1 MDSIIPVL
9 MCGGSGTRLWPMSRV
24 SEPKQFHAFSG
35 QRSLFQQTIQR
46 FRTSQYAE
54 PLVIVNNNHRDLAL
68 REIGELQTG
77 PVRLL
82 VEPSMRSTAPAIA
95 AAAALIAEQDPDR
108 LMLVAPSDHLIE
120 KVELFSD
127 AVGQASRAARQG
139 QIVLFGI
146 RPTHAETG
154 FGYIEIGE
162 QFDDISFRVA
172 GFVEKP
178 KRNLAEMLVAGGDHL
193 WNSGIF
199 MFTARTIM
207 AELER
212 YAPEVLSCA
221 QRAVSGAYRS
231 NDTIRLSAE
240 FDSAPVIS
248 IDYAVM
254 EKSDRLVCVPVAPD
268 WRDLGSWSALWD
280 AGSKDGNG
288 NVAQGDTV
296 LRDVR
301 NSYVHGNSRLV
312 AVMGVEKIVVVD
324 TADAVLIGS
333 LDQAQNVGR
342 LASEL
347 ASARRPEANLHRKV
361 RRPWGSYECLR
372 IGDCFQVKHIIVDVA
387 GRLSLQYHHH
397 RSEHWTV
404 VSGTARVTV
413 GDSIFVMSA
422 NESVYIPKGDL
433 HRLENI
439 GDSELHLI
447 EVQCGTYLGEDDI
460 VRLEDQY
467 DRIVTT

>member
-1 MDSIIPVL
+1 
-9 MCGGSGTRLWPMSRV
+9 MCGGSGTRLWPVSRAG
-24 SEPKQFHAFSG
+24 EPKQFHALSG
-35 QRSLFQQTIQR
+35 GRSLFQQTVQR
-46 FRTSQYAE
+46 FSTEIYAE
-54 PLVIVNNNHRDLAL
+54 PLIIVNTNHRDLAL
-68 REIGELQTG
+68 REIGELKSG
-77 PVRLL
+77 PARLL
-82 VEPSMRSTAPAIA
+82 VEPCVRSTAPAIA
-95 AAAALIAEQDPDR
+95 AAAALIAEEDPDR

-120 KVELFSD
+120 QAEVFSE
-127 AVGQASRAARQG
+127 AVAQAVQAARQG

-146 RPTHAETG
+146 RPTHPETG
-154 FGYIEIGE
+154 FGYIEVGDY
-162 QFDDISFRVA
+162 FDEGSFNVA

-178 KRNLAEMLVAGGDHL
+178 KRAAAEALFAGGQHL

-207 AELER
+207 EELEK
-212 YAPEVLSCA
+212 YAPDVLACA
-221 QRAVSGAYRS
+221 KRALSQAQRS
-231 NDTIRLSAE
+231 NDTIRLAAD
-240 FDSAPVIS
+240 FDTAPAIS

-254 EKSDRLVCVPVAPD
+254 EKSDRLVCTPVSPN

-280 AGSKDGNG
+280 VGSKDGNG
-288 NVAQGDTV
+288 NVAQGDTI
-296 LRDVR
+296 LHDVR

-312 AVMGVEKIVVVD
+312 AVMGVEKIIVVD
-324 TADAVLIGS
+324 TADALLVGS

-347 ASARRPEANLHRKV
+347 AAARRPEAQLHRKV
-361 RRPWGSYECLR
+361 RRPWGSYESLR
-372 IGDCFQVKHIIVDVA
+372 VGDGFQVKHIIVDVA

-404 VSGTARVTV
+404 VAGTARVTV
-413 GDSIFVMSA
+413 GDRVFEMTA
-422 NESVYIPKGDL
+422 NESVYIPLGDV

-439 GDSELHLI
+439 GDEALHLI

-467 DRIVTT
+467 DRIIAS

>member
-1 MDSIIPVL
+1 MDNIIPVL
-9 MCGGSGTRLWPMSRV
+9 MCGGSGTRLWPISRAG
-24 SEPKQFHAFSG
+24 EPKQFHVLSG
-35 QRSLFQQTIQR
+35 ERSLFQQTVQR
-46 FRTSQYAE
+46 FSTELYAE
-54 PLVIVNNNHRDLAL
+54 PLIIVNNNHRDLAL
-68 REIGELQTG
+68 REIGELKSG

-82 VEPSMRSTAPAIA
+82 VEPSIRSTAPAIA
-95 AAAALIAEQDPDR
+95 AAAALIAEEDPDR

-120 KVELFSD
+120 QAEIFSD
-127 AVGQASRAARQG
+127 AVAQAAQAARQG

-154 FGYIEIGE
+154 FGYIEIGDF
-162 QFDDISFRVA
+162 FDDVSFTVA

-178 KRNLAEMLVAGGDHL
+178 KRTIAEALFAGGRHL

-207 AELER
+207 EELQE
-212 YAPEVLSCA
+212 YAPDVINCA
-221 QRAVSGAYRS
+221 RRAVTMAHRS
-231 NDTIRLSAE
+231 NDTIRLSADFE
-240 FDSAPVIS
+240 TAPAIS

-254 EKSDRLVCVPVAPD
+254 EKSERLVCVPVSPN

-280 AGSKDGNG
+280 VGSKDGNG
-288 NVAQGDTV
+288 NVARGDTI
-296 LRDVR
+296 LHDVR

-324 TADAVLIGS
+324 TADAVLVGS

-347 ASARRPEANLHRKV
+347 AAARRPEANLHRKV
-361 RRPWGSYECLR
+361 RRPWGSYESLR
-372 IGDCFQVKHIIVDVA
+372 VGEGFQVKHIIVDVA

-413 GDSIFVMSA
+413 GDRIFVMTA
-422 NESVYIPKGDL
+422 NESVYIPKGDV

-439 GDSELHLI
+439 GDDELHLI
-447 EVQCGTYLGEDDI
+447 EVQCGAYLGEDDI

-467 DRIVTT
+467 DRIIAS

>member
-1 MDSIIPVL
+1 MDNIIPVL
-9 MCGGSGTRLWPMSRV
+9 MCGGSGTRLWPVSRA
-24 SEPKQFHAFSG
+24 SEPKQFHALSG
-35 QRSLFQQTIQR
+35 EKSLFQQTVQR
-46 FRTSQYAE
+46 FRTELYSE
-54 PLVIVNNNHRDLAL
+54 PLVIVNKNHRDLAL
-68 REIGELQTG
+68 REIGELQAG

-82 VEPSMRSTAPAIA
+82 VEPSVRSTAPAIA
-95 AAAALIAEQDPDR
+95 AAAALIAEEDPDR
-108 LMLVAPSDHLIE
+108 LMLVAPSDHLIQKAE
-120 KVELFSD
+120 IFSN
-127 AVGQASRAARQG
+127 AVSEAAHAARQG

-154 FGYIEIGE
+154 FGYIELGE
-162 QFDDISFRVA
+162 FFDAMSFRVA

-178 KRNLAEMLVAGGDHL
+178 KRAVAEVLFAGGQHL

-199 MFTARTIM
+199 MFTARTIIE
-207 AELER
+207 ELEK
-212 YAPEVLSCA
+212 YAPDVLLCA
-221 QRAVSGAYRS
+221 QRAVSLSHRS
-231 NDTIRLSAE
+231 NDTIRLSSDFE
-240 FDSAPVIS
+240 SAPAIS

-254 EKSDRLVCVPVAPD
+254 EKSDRLVCIPVSPD

-280 AGSKDGNG
+280 VGAKDGSG
-288 NVAQGDTV
+288 NVAQGDTI
-296 LRDVR
+296 LHDVR
-301 NSYVHGNSRLV
+301 NSYIHGNGRLV

-324 TADAVLIGS
+324 TADALLVSS

-347 ASARRPEANLHRKV
+347 AAVRRSEANLHKKV

-372 IGDCFQVKHIIVDVA
+372 MGGGFQVKHIIVSVA

-413 GDSIFVMSA
+413 GDKILIMAA
-422 NESVYIPKGDL
+422 NESIYSPKGDV

-439 GDSELHLI
+439 GDEELHLI
-447 EVQCGTYLGEDDI
+447 EVQCGSYLGEDDI

-467 DRIVTT
+467 DRIITV

>member
-1 MDSIIPVL
+1 MDNIIPVL
-9 MCGGSGTRLWPMSRV
+9 MCGGSGTRLWPVSRA
-24 SEPKQFHAFSG
+24 SEPKQFHALSG
-35 QRSLFQQTIQR
+35 ERSLFQQTVQR
-46 FRTSQYAE
+46 FRTELYAE
-54 PLVIVNNNHRDLAL
+54 PLVIVNNNHRDLAM
-68 REIGELQTG
+68 REIGELNGG

-82 VEPSMRSTAPAIA
+82 VEPSVRSTAPAIA
-95 AAAALIAEQDPDR
+95 AAAALIAEEDPDR

-120 KVELFSD
+120 KAEIFSD
-127 AVGQASRAARQG
+127 AVGEAAHAARQG

-154 FGYIEIGE
+154 FGYIEVGE
-162 QFDDISFRVA
+162 FFDAVSYRVA

-178 KRNLAEMLVAGGDHL
+178 KRAVAEVLFAGGRHL

-199 MFTARTIM
+199 MFTARTIIE
-207 AELER
+207 ELEK
-212 YAPEVLSCA
+212 YAPDVLSCA
-221 QRAVSGAYRS
+221 KRAVSTAHRS
-231 NDTIRLSAE
+231 NDTIRLSSDFEA
-240 FDSAPVIS
+240 APAIS

-254 EKSDRLVCVPVAPD
+254 EKSERLVCIPVSPD
-268 WRDLGSWSALWD
+268 WRDLGSWSALWEV
-280 AGSKDGNG
+280 GSKDGNG
-288 NVAQGDTV
+288 NVSRGDTI
-296 LRDVR
+296 LHDVR
-301 NSYVHGNSRLV
+301 NSYVHGNGRLV

-324 TADAVLIGS
+324 TADAVLVGS

-347 ASARRPEANLHRKV
+347 AAARRSEANLHKKV

-372 IGDCFQVKHIIVDVA
+372 MGDGFQVKHIIVSVA

-413 GDSIFVMSA
+413 GDTVSIMTA
-422 NESVYIPKGDL
+422 NESVYIPKGDV

-439 GDSELHLI
+439 GDEELHLI
-447 EVQCGTYLGEDDI
+447 EVQCGSYLGEDDI

-467 DRIVTT
+467 DRIIAV

>member
-1 MDSIIPVL
+1 MNSIIPVL
-9 MCGGSGTRLWPMSRV
+9 MCGGSGTRLWPVSRA

-35 QRSLFQQTIQR
+35 ERSLFQQTVQR
-46 FRTSQYAE
+46 FCTELYAE

-68 REIGELQTG
+68 REIGELQAG

-82 VEPSMRSTAPAIA
+82 VEPCVRSTAPAIA

-120 KVELFSD
+120 HGDVFSD
-127 AVGQASRAARQG
+127 AVSQAAQAARQG

-146 RPTHAETG
+146 RPTHPETG

-162 QFDDISFRVA
+162 SFDDVSFRVA

-178 KRNLAEMLVAGGDHL
+178 KRNVAEMLFSAGSHL

-207 AELER
+207 DELER
-212 YAPEVLSCA
+212 YAPDVMACA
-221 QRAVSGAYRS
+221 RRAVSAAHRS
-231 NDTIRLSAE
+231 NDTIRLSAD
-240 FDSAPVIS
+240 FDIAPVIS

-254 EKSDRLVCVPVAPD
+254 EKSDRLVCVPVSPN

-280 AGSKDGNG
+280 MGAKDDNG
-288 NVAQGDTV
+288 NVAQGDIV

-312 AVMGVEKIVVVD
+312 AVIGVEKIVVVD

-342 LASEL
+342 IASEL
-347 ASARRPEANLHRKV
+347 ASAKRPEASLHRKV
-361 RRPWGSYECLR
+361 RRPWGSYECLKL
-372 IGDCFQVKHIIVDVA
+372 GDCFQVKHIVVDVA

-413 GDSIFVMSA
+413 GDKVSIMTA
-422 NESVYIPKGDL
+422 NESVYIPKGDV

-467 DRIVTT
+467 DRILAT

>member
-1 MDSIIPVL
+1 MNNIIPVL
-9 MCGGSGTRLWPMSRV
+9 MCGGSGTRLWPVSRAG
-24 SEPKQFHAFSG
+24 EPKQFHALSG
-35 QRSLFQQTIQR
+35 ERSLFQQTVQR
-46 FRTSQYAE
+46 FKTDLYAE
-54 PLVIVNNNHRDLAL
+54 PLVIVNSNHRDLAL

-82 VEPSMRSTAPAIA
+82 VEPSVRSTAPAIA
-95 AAAALIAEQDPDR
+95 AAAALITEEDPDR

-120 KVELFSD
+120 KAEVFSD
-127 AVGQASRAARQG
+127 AVNEAAMAALQG

-154 FGYIEIGE
+154 FGYIEVGE
-162 QFDDISFRVA
+162 FFDAVSFRVA

-178 KRNLAEMLVAGGDHL
+178 KRSVAEVLFAGGRHL

-199 MFTARTIM
+199 MFTARAILE
-207 AELER
+207 ELEK
-212 YAPEVLSCA
+212 YAPDVLSCA
-221 QRAVSGAYRS
+221 KRAVSTAHRS
-231 NDTIRLSAE
+231 NDTIRLSSDFEA
-240 FDSAPVIS
+240 APAIS

-254 EKSDRLVCVPVAPD
+254 EKSERLVCIPVSPD

-280 AGSKDGNG
+280 VGSKDGNG
-288 NVAQGDTV
+288 NVSRGDTI
-296 LRDVR
+296 LHDVR
-301 NSYVHGNSRLV
+301 NSYVHGNGRLV

-324 TADAVLIGS
+324 TADAVLVGS

-347 ASARRPEANLHRKV
+347 AAARRPEASLHKKV

-372 IGDCFQVKHIIVDVA
+372 MGEGFQVKHIIVSVA

-413 GDSIFVMSA
+413 GDNVSIMTA
-422 NESVYIPKGDL
+422 NESVYIPQGDV

-439 GDSELHLI
+439 GDEELHLI
-447 EVQCGTYLGEDDI
+447 EVQCGSYLGEDDI

-467 DRIVTT
+467 DRIIAI